1 MRKIAGVAVPTR
13 FLLPSRVEGCKE
25 TMPRNYKGFTIMAKA
40 TVATKSTAKKSA
52 GRKKAAPVRSSKSS
66 TKKKK

>member
-1 MRKIAGVAVPTR
+1 
-13 FLLPSRVEGCKE
+13 
-25 TMPRNYKGFTIMAKA
+25 MAKA

-52 GRKKAAPVRSSKSS
+52 GRKKAAPVRSGKSS